1 MAFGPD
7 GTWLAT
13 ASDDDTARLLE
24 VATGREAMRL
34 QHEGSVCALA
44 FSPDGTLL
52 ATGSHDGKAR
62 LWEVA
67 TGRERAHMR
76 PRDPMAS
83 ALVVAFS
90 PDGTML
96 ATDAGEPTATREHG
110 TPVRLREVATGR
122 ERVQLWHGGTPTD
135 ALFSPDGTWLATID
149 IVEATAQLW
158 EVATGRKHA
167 EMKHTDSFFL
177 NRVHQVAFSPDGTR
191 LATAS
196 DDGMARLWAV

>member
-1 MAFGPD
+1 
-7 GTWLAT
+7 
-13 ASDDDTARLLE
+13 
-24 VATGREAMRL
+24 MRL